1 MAVPLPAVIQLA
13 EAIVA
18 AVEEKK
24 EEKRVI
30 ICCTRD
36 IAEDDLSLLKGYGK
50 VLSYSHNLHNN
61 LSCDRF
67 QWDYLILDLR
77 DSDCRYYYMK
87 YVLPHK
93 DEYAVAVFHFPFE
106 DQDDLLDADSYFTS
120 FPREQATK
128 QSFNEL
134 MLMNRIKKPRAA
146 VSLLKCCLSLY
157 SKVK

>member
-1 MAVPLPAVIQLA
+1 MAALPAVIQLA
-13 EAIVA
+13 EAVAA

-30 ICCTRD
+30 ICVTRD

-50 VLSYSHNLHNN
+50 VLFYNHSLHNN

-67 QWDYLILDLR
+67 EWEYLILDLR
-77 DSDCRYYYMK
+77 DSDSRYYIMK

-93 DEYAVAVFHFPFE
+93 DEYSIAVYHFPFE
-106 DQDDLLDADSYFTS
+106 DQEDLLDADSYFTS
-120 FPREQATK
+120 FPKEQATK

-134 MLMNRIKKPRAA
+134 MMMQRIKRPRAA
-146 VSLLKCCLSLY
+146 VSLLKCCLALY
-157 SKVK
+157 NKTK